1 MYSVS
6 IIGVGKMGG
15 ALALAF
21 DDKGFKIKTLI
32 GKTSENAERIS
43 LKLQSKPQVS
53 NEITNLDS
61 DIIFITTQD
70 SEIANVAQLLVNS
83 VSKNQFIFHT
93 SGSLSSEI
101 LNCLKVR
108 GCEIGSFHPLV
119 SISDS
124 IIGATHFKDSYF
136 CVEGSEKAV
145 NIANTLVTAL
155 EGKSFSIETKHK
167 TLYHASA
174 VTACG
179 HFVALFSIAIE
190 MLSKCGLS
198 ELDAKQILL
207 PLIKS
212 TLENLSNQTPNEA
225 LTGTFARGDIE
236 ILNNQIDVISK
247 NLPPQFL
254 QIYLQLGLQSLNINE
269 TASQNKIEKMKELI
283 ETFLIAKN

>member
-1 MYSVS
+1 MFSVS

-15 ALALAF
+15 ALAIAL
-21 DDKGFKIKTLI
+21 DQKGFKIKYLV
-32 GKTSENAERIS
+32 GKTVENTENIS
-43 LKLQSKPQVS
+43 LKLQSKPQLS
-53 NEITNLDS
+53 DEIKNLDS
-61 DIIFITTQD
+61 DIILITTQD
-70 SEIANVAQLLVNS
+70 SEIAHVAQLLVNS

-101 LNCLKVR
+101 LNCLKAQ

-119 SISDS
+119 SISDA
-124 IIGATHFKDSYF
+124 IIGATRFKDSYF

-155 EGKSFSIETKHK
+155 QGKSFSIETKHK

-198 ELDAKQILL
+198 EGEAKQILL
-207 PLIKS
+207 PLVKS
-212 TLENLSNQTPNEA
+212 TLENLTEQSPQEA
-225 LTGTFARGDIE
+225 LTGTFARGDVE
-236 ILNNQIDVISK
+236 ILNNQIEVISK
-247 NLPPQFL
+247 NMPPQFL
-254 QIYLQLGLQSLNINE
+254 QIYLQLGFHSLNINN
-269 TASQNKIEKMKELI
+269 TAPQYKIEKMKELI

>member
-1 MYSVS
+1 MFSVS

-15 ALALAF
+15 ALAIAL
-21 DDKGFKIKTLI
+21 DQKGFKIKYLV
-32 GKTSENAERIS
+32 GKTVENTEKIS
-43 LKLQSKPQVS
+43 LKLQSKPQLS
-53 NEITNLDS
+53 DEIKNLDS
-61 DIIFITTQD
+61 DIILITTQD
-70 SEIANVAQLLVNS
+70 SEIANVAQLLVNA

-101 LNCLKVR
+101 LNCLKAK

-119 SISDS
+119 SISDA
-124 IIGATHFKDSYF
+124 IIGATRFKDSYF
-136 CVEGSEKAV
+136 CLEGSEKAV
-145 NIANTLVTAL
+145 NMADTIVTAL

-198 ELDAKQILL
+198 EKDAKQILL
-207 PLIKS
+207 PLVNS
-212 TLENLSNQTPNEA
+212 TLENLSNQTTKEA
-225 LTGTFARGDIE
+225 LTGTFARGDVE
-236 ILNNQIDVISK
+236 ILNNQIEVLSK
-247 NLPPQFL
+247 NMPPQFL

-269 TASQNKIEKMKELI
+269 SAPQNKIEKMKELI